1 MRILILGGAG
11 FVGRHFAKRFLDTGH
26 AVTIVDDMSSGV
38 PREDWAFQ
46 PNSIE
51 KLQLLIGE
59 CRSFFASAGKHWAPN
74 KFDLIL
80 HCAAIVGGRVKIEDD
95 PLAVGTDLSIDSEFF
110 NWVSHAEKPLPKVIY
125 FSSSAAYPTELQTKN
140 RQCKLS
146 EELLTFDRTRV
157 GMPDLTYGFVKL
169 AGEYLAKFA
178 VEKYGVDVKIYRPF
192 GGYGEDQ
199 DKAYP
204 WPSIIRRVINGEN
217 PVMVWGS
224 GDQQRDFIHISDVV
238 SCVLE
243 TMDKLPPGDVLNI
256 GSGVPTS
263 FFNLAERV
271 ANLSGKD
278 VSVRNDPLKPEGVF
292 SRVADATKMLG
303 YYTPKVSLDEGIKRT
318 LDFMAKRS
326 SV

>member
-1 MRILILGGAG
+1 MRILITGGNG
-11 FVGRHFAKRFLDTGH
+11 FIGRAFAKRFLDTGH
-26 AVTIVDDMSSGV
+26 TVTIVDDMSSGV

-140 RQCKLS
+140 RHCKLS

-199 DKAYP
+199 GPHYP
-204 WPSIIRRVINGEN
+204 FTSILKRIVDGEN
-217 PVMVWGS
+217 PVQIWGP
-224 GDQQRDFIHISDVV
+224 GDQQRDFIYVGDVV
-238 SCVLE
+238 DCVLA
-243 TMDKLPPGDVLNI
+243 TMDVLPSGGVLNI
-256 GSGVPTS
+256 GSGVATS
-263 FFNLAERV
+263 FFDLAER
-271 ANLSGKD
+271 AIKLAGKD
-278 VSVRNDPLKPEGVF
+278 ATVINVPTKPSGVY
-292 SRVADATKMLG
+292 SRVADPTKMLSL
-303 YYTPKVSLDEGIKRT
+303 YQPKINLDAGIKKV
-318 LDFMAKRS
+318 LDFLAKK
-326 SV
+326 